1 MVVKHINFV
10 YKGEIFMWQTLGIT
24 EIKRMLRT
32 STKSRINKRGS
43 AVIG

>member
-1 MVVKHINFV
+1 MFIKHKII

-32 STKSRINKRGS
+32 STKGRTNK
-43 AVIG
+43 